1 MKKILLLLLL
11 ATMIISQ
18 SCKKTASE
26 ETGKDDVTIELPE
39 APSIGYGTEWAHAGL
54 ASQIPSD
61 DPDFSVTGKGFEY
74 RGGYLG
80 TGADGYFDLAVTY
93 EPGDDESYTFEFS
106 YYAKDAGSLMLG
118 FRLYD
123 VSCKNGDGMPGEW
136 IRLYNGK
143 VEYGGKTYDAAGDG
157 AVRITLTAAKNGFS
171 VQADGK
177 KLFSESGKSGNGG
190 AVKLYSEK
198 APVYIT
204 GAAFKRGI

>member
-11 ATMIISQ
+11 AALITSQ

-54 ASQIPSD
+54 ASQVPSD
-61 DPDFSVTGKGFEY
+61 DPDFSVTGRGFEY

-106 YYAKDAGSLMLG
+106 YYAGDEGSLMLG
-118 FRLYD
+118 LRLYD
-123 VSCKNGDGMPGEW
+123 SSCRKGDGMPGEW
-136 IRLYNGK
+136 IRLYSGGA
-143 VEYGGKTYDAAGDG
+143 EYGGRTYAIGGKG
-157 AVRITLTAAKNGFS
+157 AVRITLSASKNGFT
-171 VQADGK
+171 VFADGAE
-177 KLFSESGKSGNGG
+177 LISESGKPGNGG

-198 APVYIT
+198 APVYVT